1 MPFVNG
7 MVVTMTMLSL
17 SFARRS
23 ILIELWRFS
32 HLYLFFLLF
41 LLTNCCMFFDW
52 HHWYTI
58 DEVTENPGRIYML
71 RIVIAVVWLWF
82 SFFPPGFALF
92 AFLRI
97 DDTHER
103 CHFFCS
109 DSIYIYFIPINYP
122 SLSDFLQR
130 ICRNG
135 KFFTKHGKPSTK
147 REKENTLTAVC
158 TLPLCRNPQK
168 RRDCVHCLFYV
179 FLLALLY
186 NKVKS
191 PNEEINKI
199 NKNCFFFQIW
209 KSPWTKY
216 FLSNRIHLSVN
227 MLPDNVSTQ
236 VHDY

>member
-147 REKENTLTAVC
+147 REKKKLWQLFAH
-158 TLPLCRNPQK
+158 CRCAEIP
-168 RRDCVHCLFYV
+168 RRDAIAFIVCFTCFY
-179 FLLALLY
+179 LLCCIIKL
-186 NKVKS
+186 
-191 PNEEINKI
+191 
-199 NKNCFFFQIW
+199 
-209 KSPWTKY
+209 
-216 FLSNRIHLSVN
+216 NRQ
-227 MLPDNVSTQ
+227 MKK
-236 VHDY
+236 